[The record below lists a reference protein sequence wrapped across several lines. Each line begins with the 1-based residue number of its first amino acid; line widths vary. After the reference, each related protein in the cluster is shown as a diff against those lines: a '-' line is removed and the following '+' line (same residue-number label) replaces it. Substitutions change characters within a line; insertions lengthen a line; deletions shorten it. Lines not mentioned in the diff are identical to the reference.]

1 MQAFSVPGYRNPAH
15 ATATGKILLA
25 YQPQHVID
33 TVCAKPQEQFT
44 DMTETDPHRLR
55 EELGL
60 SRMRG
65 YAINI
70 GGYVSDVSSI
80 AAVVLDPAGNPHGCV
95 AVTVPGYRLSP
106 ERCHQLAEQLLGFAD
121 DIAQELDMLNFGVRT
136 CASAEGPAFGP
147 YQP

>member
-1 MQAFSVPGYRNPAH
+1 MG
-15 ATATGKILLA
+15 LLNITRLMA
-25 YQPQHVID
+25 
-33 TVCAKPQEQFT
+33 
-44 DMTETDPHRLR
+44 LR
-55 EELGL
+55 ETL
-60 SRMRG
+60 SVREITRPSALRQRPACEFDPR